1 LSPRSVA
8 GDGSTG
14 GPVAVMRWLAAV
26 AAVFF
31 AGVSA
36 YGWWFYFAAGPVHGP
51 GLEIALGGAVLAAI
65 ALFLATSAG
74 RLPPD

>member
-1 LSPRSVA
+1 
-8 GDGSTG
+8 
-14 GPVAVMRWLAAV
+14 MIRWLAAT

-36 YGWWFYFAAGPVHGP
+36 YGWWFYFAVGPAHGP
-51 GLEIALGGAVLAAI
+51 GLEIALGGAALAAI
-65 ALFLATSAG
+65 ALFLATIAG